1 MRKSLIVF
9 MLIFFGGFSVVDAK
23 QLIPMGDSIGI
34 KLQLEYVVITQ
45 DILFET
51 DEWLRTG
58 DQITKV
64 NNKQIQ
70 TIQQLMNELRQTN
83 DLHLISSAGSKE
95 INLNEEQISQLR
107 PFLKDVAEGVGTL
120 TYIDPETM
128 EYGALGHQII
138 DESTKE
144 VPNYRE
150 GNVFSVEIS
159 QIKKSKP
166 GQPGY
171 KIAQLLEKN
180 GIRGSVTHNELYG
193 VFGVWKE
200 SLDESLHQP
209 MDIMHEKDI
218 LIGPAQILTSLKG
231 DEIKTFSIEIQE
243 VTDGIIQFKV
253 DDKELINETGGI
265 VQGMSGSP
273 IIQNN
278 KFIGAVTHMYV
289 EQPANGAG
297 LALLEMLEKR

>member
-1 MRKSLIVF
+1 

-34 KLQLEYVVITQ
+34 KLKLEYIVVTQ
-45 DILFET
+45 DVLFET

-70 TIQQLMNELRQTN
+70 TIQQLMDELRQTN
-83 DLHLISSAGSKE
+83 ELLLISSAGTKE
-95 INLNEEQISQLR
+95 IKLNEEQVSQLR

-120 TYIDPETM
+120 TYIDPQTM

-138 DESTKE
+138 DESTKKM
-144 VPNYRE
+144 PNYRE

-171 KIAQLLEKN
+171 KIAQLLEN
-180 GIRGSVTHNELYG
+180 VRGSVTHNELYG

-209 MDIMHEKDI
+209 MEIMHEKDI
-218 LIGPAQILTSLKG
+218 LIGPAQILTSLKS

-253 DDKELINETGGI
+253 DDKELIKETGGI
-265 VQGMSGSP
+265 IQGMSGSP

-289 EQPANGAG
+289 EQPVNGAG

>member
-1 MRKSLIVF
+1 

-171 KIAQLLEKN
+171 KIAQLLEKK

>member
-34 KLQLEYVVITQ
+34 KLKLEYIVVTQ
-45 DILFET
+45 DVLFET

-70 TIQQLMNELRQTN
+70 TIQQLMDELRQTN
-83 DLHLISSAGSKE
+83 ELLLISSAGTKE
-95 INLNEEQISQLR
+95 IKLNEEQVSQLR

-120 TYIDPETM
+120 TYIDPQTM

-138 DESTKE
+138 DESTKKM
-144 VPNYRE
+144 PNYRE

-171 KIAQLLEKN
+171 KIAQLLEN
-180 GIRGSVTHNELYG
+180 VRGSVTHNELYG

-209 MDIMHEKDI
+209 MEIMHEKDI
-218 LIGPAQILTSLKG
+218 LIGPAQILTSLKS

-253 DDKELINETGGI
+253 DDKELIKETGGI
-265 VQGMSGSP
+265 IQGMSGSP

-289 EQPANGAG
+289 EQPVNGAG